1 MDRGLIYDV
10 GVNNGSDTAF
20 YLRCGY
26 KVVGI
31 EASPVM
37 AALLERKFA
46 SEIETGRFVLLIVGV
61 AASEGEMEFWI
72 SDKDEWS
79 SFDRAI
85 ASRNGTPH
93 RPVRVQTRRF
103 DTIIAEHGIP
113 YYCKID
119 IEENDRLCL
128 LGLSAT
134 TAPPFIS
141 IEMAHKYG
149 DEDIARLRDLGYTQF
164 KIVSQMTR
172 AQPNQLLTRL
182 GYALPAARKI
192 VRKALGVESVRGW
205 RFPAGSSG
213 PFGNETPGPWHSY
226 EWALRTWRFL
236 HDIDQRYAINGSGDE
251 WFDVHATKPH
261 DET

>member
-1 MDRGLIYDV
+1 MDRDLIYDV
-10 GVNNGSDTAF
+10 GVNNGSDTAY
-20 YLRCGY
+20 YLKCGY

-46 SEIETGRFVLLIVGV
+46 SEIDAGRLVLLVVGV
-61 AASEGEMEFWI
+61 AASEGKMEFWV

-93 RPVRVQTRRF
+93 RSVLVPTRRF
-103 DTIIAEHGIP
+103 DTIIEEHGIP

-128 LGLSAT
+128 LGLSAV

-141 IEMAHKYG
+141 IEMAHKFG
-149 DEDIARLRDLGYTQF
+149 NEDIGLLRDLGYTQF
-164 KIVSQMTR
+164 KIISQITR
-172 AQPNQLLTRL
+172 AQPDRLLTRL
-182 GYALPAARKI
+182 GYALPPARKV
-192 VRKALGVESVRGW
+192 VRKVIGVESVRGW
-205 RFPAGSSG
+205 RFPPGSSG
-213 PFGNETPGPWHSY
+213 PFGHETPGRWHSY
-226 EWALRTWRFL
+226 QWALRTWRFL
-236 HDIDQRYAINGSGDE
+236 RDIDRRYAVNGFGAE
-251 WFDVHATKPH
+251 WFDVHATRPH
-261 DET
+261 